1 MNEPNFNLMTSY
13 AARLL
18 YFLLVLVSI
27 NFSLNAQTI
36 SGTVKNSKTGDAM
49 PFANVFVNNTTIGST
64 TDVNGKFLIT
74 GNLPRNIEL
83 VASFVGYVTATK
95 SFSLSVTNKVDF
107 KLDPLESILTEVEL
121 KTRRDKKWERDLR
134 RFEDVFLAVP
144 DDPFVSQLKIKNP
157 WVLDFETIKES
168 GPNYVH
174 ATAQEPLQLVND
186 ALGYDVTYYLK
197 DYRFYN
203 NRSSYVGFVFF
214 DPKDIRDSTELALSE
229 VNKETSY
236 MGSIRHLLNSI
247 LLARTADENFEIYQ
261 VLPSDLIRRRT
272 NVYNEELDKSI
283 KLVNP
288 DSIRRM
294 PLKNGNYRVFW
305 PNDAEIHYRGKRW
318 RNDYYSDIYHPVSWI
333 SAPLGYFDIDRNGI
347 PVIPSQV
354 VLSGYM
360 GRQRMGRLLPHDYVP
375 SESFE
380 NYLAEVDSSKLEY
393 SRWNNLREKPYFSTN
408 KPYYYPGETVWFGG
422 QMLYQNKVMSDTL
435 SRVLYLDLMSEDAE
449 IIQSE
454 AFPIKEGKISAAFIL
469 PKELK
474 SGDYFL
480 RSYTEWMRNFP
491 EKDIFLLPLPVLKK
505 EENIKGVAIT
515 NPDLFGDL
523 TINLKDSVFF
533 RDSLK
538 EMEFSLSFLDET
550 EELTDAEFVVSLTD
564 ADMVSTVAKQ
574 KTLINEMEWL
584 DEMQTPVNLT
594 LGDHQIEYGIT
605 IDGQFTRDKK
615 RDPFVNPIT
624 IVRDDLADYGI
635 VETDSSGYFR
645 ATGLNYVDTA
655 TISIAALDAKQK
667 YYGSVSLHEK
677 TKPVFKGSYPKINYE
692 TYLRADDELRL
703 DISGDY
709 VLMEEFLK
717 EDEKIETM
725 EERNYGYGTPDR
737 EIGEDKLATISPEAL
752 AGYFGFKGGGKIGNF
767 NYGFNT
773 SNPLLIIDGAQYPF
787 LSDLEFGQM
796 ISLYIPSAKNP
807 NPTTLESIKVYT
819 FNSAVFGMAGVGGVI
834 MITTKKGQR
843 SEATEQTAFN
853 SEGFQQFRIRGFSR
867 EIPFPTSYEN
877 DDPVELKPTLFWEAN
892 AESDSG
898 VYSFKVKIP
907 QAQRRMN
914 LKVEGLTKDG
924 LAFVKIFVIVVK

>member
-1 MNEPNFNLMTSY
+1 MTSN

-18 YFLLVLVSI
+18 YFSLLLISVD
-27 NFSLNAQTI
+27 FSLSAQTI
-36 SGTVKNSKTGDAM
+36 SGTVKNAKTGEAM

-64 TDVNGKFLIT
+64 TDGNGKYLIT

-95 SFSLSVTNKVDF
+95 SFSLSATNKVDF

-157 WVLDFETIKES
+157 WVLDFETVKES

-174 ATAQEPLQLVND
+174 ATAQEPLQIVNE
-186 ALGYDVTYYLK
+186 ALGYDVIYYLK

-214 DPKDIRDSTELALSE
+214 DPKDIRDSTELAISE
-229 VNKETSY
+229 ANKETSY

-247 LLARTADENFEIYQ
+247 LLARTADENFEIYE

-380 NYLAEVDSSKLEY
+380 NYLAEVDSSQLEY
-393 SRWNNLREKPYFSTN
+393 QRWNNLREKPYFSTN
-408 KPYYYPGETVWFGG
+408 KPYYYPGETVWLGG

-435 SRVLYLDLMSEDAE
+435 SRVLYLDLMNEDAE

-454 AFPIKEGKISAAFIL
+454 AFPIKEGEISAAFIL

-491 EKDIFLLPLPVLKK
+491 EQDIFLLPLPVLEKD
-505 EENIKGVAIT
+505 ENIKAAAIT

-523 TINLKDSVFF
+523 MINLKDSVFF
-533 RDSLK
+533 RNSFK
-538 EMEFSLSFLDET
+538 EMEFRVSFLDET

-564 ADMVSTVAKQ
+564 ADMVSTVAHQ
-574 KTLINEMEWL
+574 KTLINAMDWL
-584 DEMQTPVNLT
+584 DEKQSPANLA
-594 LGDHQIEYGIT
+594 LGKHQIEYGIT
-605 IDGQFTRDKK
+605 VEGQFTRDKK
-615 RDPFVNPIT
+615 RDPYINPIT
-624 IVRDDLADYGI
+624 LVRDDLADYGI
-635 VETDSSGYFR
+635 VKTDSTGYFR
-645 ATGLNYVDTA
+645 ATGLYFTDTA
-655 TISIAALDAKQK
+655 TISVAALDAKQK
-667 YYGSVSLHEK
+667 HYGLVDLGVK
-677 TKPVFKGSYPKINYE
+677 TKPFFTGSYLKISYE
-692 TYLRADDELRL
+692 TYPRVNDELRF
-703 DISGDY
+703 DITGDY
-709 VLMEEFLK
+709 ILLEEFVK

-737 EIGEDKLATISPEAL
+737 EIGEDRLATISPDAL
-752 AGYFGFKGGGKIGNF
+752 AGYLGLKGGGKIGNY

-773 SNPLLIIDGAQYPF
+773 PNPLLIIDGAQYAYLNDF
-787 LSDLEFGQM
+787 EFEQM
-796 ISLYIPSAKNP
+796 LSLYLPSPKNP
-807 NPTTLESIKVYT
+807 NPTRLESIKVYT
-819 FNSAVFGMAGVGGVI
+819 FNATVFGMAGAGGAI
-834 MITTKKGQR
+834 MITTKKGKR
-843 SEATEQTAFN
+843 IDPSKESAFDATE
-853 SEGFQQFRIRGFSR
+853 FQQFRIRGFSR
-867 EIPFPTSYEN
+867 DIPFPTKQE
-877 DDPVELKPTLFWEAN
+877 DDQAVELKATLFWNAN
-892 AESDSG
+892 AESKDG
-898 VYSFKVKIP
+898 VYTFNVKIP
-907 QAQRRMN
+907 QVLKRVN
-914 LKVEGLTKDG
+914 LRVEGLTKDG
-924 LAFVKIFVIVVK
+924 LAFEKTFEITVK